1 MTYHPMN
8 KGKDLKQI
16 WLFMA
21 KVADGGKCEP
31 VRQEDEI
38 DYVEWVDMEEAKRRV
53 TEWDVGVLERVRR
66 VMGECMGVG
75 EVYS

>member
-1 MTYHPMN
+1 
-8 KGKDLKQI
+8 
-16 WLFMA
+16 MA

-53 TEWDVGVLERVRR
+53 TEWYVGVLEVKAVELLRDNSAV
-66 VMGECMGVG
+66 V
-75 EVYS
+75 